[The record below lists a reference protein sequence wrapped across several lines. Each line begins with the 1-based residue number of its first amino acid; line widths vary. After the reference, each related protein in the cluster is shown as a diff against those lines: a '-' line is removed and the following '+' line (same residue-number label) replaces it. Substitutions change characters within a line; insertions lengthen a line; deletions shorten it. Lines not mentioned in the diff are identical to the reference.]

1 MSVAGASEQIRA
13 AVLAWQGMAA
23 APHRFGGVE
32 FMLGKREIG
41 YLHGDHLLDV
51 PFPRRVKDELVAAGL
66 AKPHH
71 ILPESGWISF
81 RIAAPGD
88 INAAIALLRRS
99 YELIAAQLARRKAQG
114 EAVRATERT

>member
-1 MSVAGASEQIRA
+1 
-13 AVLAWQGMAA
+13 
-23 APHRFGGVE
+23 
-32 FMLGKREIG
+32 
-41 YLHGDHLLDV
+41 
-51 PFPRRVKDELVAAGL
+51 VKDELVAAGL

-88 INAAIALLRRS
+88 IDAAIALLRRS

>member
-51 PFPRRVKDELVAAGL
+51 PFPRRVKDELAAAGL

-88 INAAIALLRRS
+88 IDAAIALLRRS